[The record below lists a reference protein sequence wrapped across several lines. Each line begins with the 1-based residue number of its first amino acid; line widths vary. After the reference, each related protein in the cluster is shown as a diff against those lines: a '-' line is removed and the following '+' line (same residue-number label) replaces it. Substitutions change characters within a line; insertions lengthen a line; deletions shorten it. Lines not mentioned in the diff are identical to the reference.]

1 MHRNAHGVLVSVACN
16 GYSHAVMLATFTF
29 MFLLMVNQHY
39 CDHNFVDE
47 LKKYLKRVPLFC
59 QLQQTY
65 KMFLLKSC
73 HCVIL
78 L

>member
-1 MHRNAHGVLVSVACN
+1 
-16 GYSHAVMLATFTF
+16 MLATFTF

-39 CDHNFVDE
+39 CDHTFVDE